1 MEDHRSDQ
9 SRLYVY
15 NLNSRNRRQRLLRG
29 GFSNDG
35 IPRRLRCDDASL
47 TREMYVWR
55 LARRLIGVDGYS
67 ALVELARYQN
77 ARRLDD
83 IREGKILRVQ
93 PDSDANE

>member
-1 MEDHRSDQ
+1 
-9 SRLYVY
+9 
-15 NLNSRNRRQRLLRG
+15 
-29 GFSNDG
+29 
-35 IPRRLRCDDASL
+35 
-47 TREMYVWR
+47 MYVWR
-55 LARRLIGVDGYS
+55 LARRLIGVDSYS